1 MFGPKMMRGFFGE
14 GTGRG
19 FGPGP
24 RGGARR
30 RGPRG
35 GRMFEKGDLKYVI
48 LDLLAEKPSHGYE
61 VIQTLEEK
69 FRGFYSPS
77 PGSVYPTLQLLED
90 LGYVS
95 VAERDGKKV
104 YSVTEEGRKFLEE
117 NRRSV
122 EDIWRRV
129 GGGWDP
135 GMVEEMQEIRHE
147 VMGLGKRFGREMHGG
162 RLDQD
167 KLRRVREVISSAV
180 RQIEDILDEQRD
192 ETSDDA
198 GDQPSV

>member
-1 MFGPKMMRGFFGE
+1 MFGPRMMRGFFG
-14 GTGRG
+14 GGPGRG

-24 RGGARR
+24 R

-35 GRMFEKGDLKYVI
+35 GRMFGKGDLKYVI
-48 LDLLAEKPSHGYE
+48 LDLLSEKPSHGYE

-69 FRGFYSPS
+69 SRGLYSPS

-95 VAERDGKKV
+95 VAQQDGKKV
-104 YSVTEEGRKFLEE
+104 YSVTGEGQKFLQE
-117 NRRSV
+117 NRQSV
-122 EDIWRRV
+122 DDIWSRA

-135 GMVEEMQEIRHE
+135 EMAAEMHEIRHE
-147 VMGLGKRFGREMHGG
+147 VMGLGKRFGREMHAG
-162 RLDQD
+162 RLDSD

-180 RQIEDILDEQRD
+180 RQIEDILDDRGDVSGDIGD
-192 ETSDDA
+192 ETS
-198 GDQPSV
+198 V